1 MDKSKITG
9 YLFFL
14 LSALVGVIFLS
25 SVVVIGE
32 QTKYLNRLAVS
43 DEKKNINYFINF
55 KTLPDTKI
63 QFSKYF
69 LKFPNLVY
77 QNPKKGVF
85 FFDTKDKRLKTK
97 VEKLILEMQ
106 KNDIEIE
113 IYSNSKVALQKWRI
127 QKVKHDYN
135 NEVHLIESPYICFMN
150 KCFDDFIGFQLMMKQ
165 EISGKK
171 PVRKNHEGND
181 A

>member
-77 QNPKKGVF
+77 QNP
-85 FFDTKDKRLKTK
+85 
-97 VEKLILEMQ
+97 
-106 KNDIEIE
+106 
-113 IYSNSKVALQKWRI
+113 
-127 QKVKHDYN
+127 
-135 NEVHLIESPYICFMN
+135 
-150 KCFDDFIGFQLMMKQ
+150 IG
-165 EISGKK
+165 
-171 PVRKNHEGND
+171 R
-181 A
+181 